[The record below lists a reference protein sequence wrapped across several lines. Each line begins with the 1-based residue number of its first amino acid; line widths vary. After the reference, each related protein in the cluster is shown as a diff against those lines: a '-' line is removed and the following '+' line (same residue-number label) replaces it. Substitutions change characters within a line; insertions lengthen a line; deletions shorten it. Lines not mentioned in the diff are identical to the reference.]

1 MRYANILHAKL
12 DHWLDAN
19 DTFTLIEKAKGGC
32 QASTARLQALGLTY
46 FAHNGQV
53 ILDCRE
59 AADARKH

>member
-1 MRYANILHAKL
+1 MHDENTLNAKL
-12 DHWLDAN
+12 GRWLEAN

-53 ILDCRE
+53 ILDTRE
-59 AADARKH
+59 AADAGKR